1 MHSLILLVWFTLCA
15 AQDLRQ
21 REIANSLTLGGS
33 ALALFYLLWSGN
45 TWLGATAE
53 QGGWAFLL
61 ALLLTMPGYA
71 TARLGAGD
79 VKLLIALALASD
91 SRYLLGTLIGAGVS
105 SLLWLWLG
113 PRLWSRLGKRRRQLL
128 QHLEPQA
135 SEKQP
140 FAPFLWIGLLCTTV
154 SLHS

>member
-61 ALLLTMPGYA
+61 ALLLTLPGYA
-71 TARLGAGD
+71 TARLGREQP
-79 VKLLIALALASD
+79 ALAVA
-91 SRYLLGTLIGAGVS
+91 GAQALV
-105 SLLWLWLG
+105 
-113 PRLWSRLGKRRRQLL
+113 PARQTS
-128 QHLEPQA
+128 PTTA
-135 SEKQP
+135 A
-140 FAPFLWIGLLCTTV
+140 AP
-154 SLHS
+154 

>member
-1 MHSLILLVWFTLCA
+1 MHSLILLLWFTLCA

-33 ALALFYLLWSGN
+33 ALALFYLLWSGT
-45 TWLGATAE
+45 TWLGASAE

-61 ALLLTMPGYA
+61 ALLLTLPGYV

-91 SRYLLGTLIGAGVS
+91 SRYLLGTVIGAGVA

-113 PRLWSRLGKRRRQLL
+113 PRLWPLLGKPLKRML
-128 QHLEPQA
+128 HNLEPGT
-135 SEKQP
+135 SDKQP
-140 FAPFLWIGLLCTTV
+140 FAPFLWVGLLCMTT
-154 SLHS
+154 SLH

>member
-33 ALALFYLLWSGN
+33 ALALFYMLWSGN

-61 ALLLTMPGYA
+61 ALLLTLPGYA
-71 TARLGAGD
+71 TARLGAAD

-91 SRYLLGTLIGAGVS
+91 SRYVLGTVIGAGVA
-105 SLLWLWLG
+105 SLLWLTLG
-113 PRLWSRLGKRRRQLL
+113 SRLWPLLGKRPRRMLHQ
-128 QHLEPQA
+128 LEPGT
-135 SEKQP
+135 SDKQP
-140 FAPFLWIGLLCTTV
+140 FAPFLWLGLLCVTA
-154 SLHS
+154 SLH